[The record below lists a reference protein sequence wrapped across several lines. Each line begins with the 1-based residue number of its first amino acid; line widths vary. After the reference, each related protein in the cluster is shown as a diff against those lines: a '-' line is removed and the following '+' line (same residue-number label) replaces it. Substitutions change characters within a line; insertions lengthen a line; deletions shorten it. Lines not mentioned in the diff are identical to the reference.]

1 MGLALFGLLLCLSI
15 YLFITGKQVPSFA
28 IFTFFITE
36 GFQIVPESFAS
47 VNFIDFALVYI
58 IALNIYL
65 GITKK
70 GHFALNDNLS
80 KIVVVLL
87 AYFVL
92 ELIITVISE
101 AETTDFAFKV
111 FRRYLFIGLYFVIR
125 SAKPQALN
133 KVAGFVFVLTTIT
146 LLIYLAQIALGEQL
160 LTGTIEGLG
169 TSISGG
175 ESRYRNIPFFFDFA
189 LIFTFF
195 SPSLK
200 KLRIPLIILFLVGL
214 IAPLNRGPIIAFVVV
229 MALFLMVEGKVGSL
243 VKYALIAVAIGALS
257 WPILSRRFS
266 KENASSDV
274 KSSLQM
280 RSYKNFNT
288 TGGGSFDYIL
298 NHPQYIATGIGM
310 RHEDSQ
316 KTFNQFHFYLG
327 AIKVD
332 KATDKKLIQQIDT
345 TDLVWATMLLRLGF
359 VGVALYLIM
368 FFIMLK
374 LFYERRKEPLS
385 TIGLLLVAMYLLNSF
400 ASDVLTRPS
409 SFFIYFLVY
418 AYALRAKTF
427 VFTIEKKQQP
437 TTN

>member
-1 MGLALFGLLLCLSI
+1 
-15 YLFITGKQVPSFA
+15 
-28 IFTFFITE
+28 
-36 GFQIVPESFAS
+36 
-47 VNFIDFALVYI
+47 
-58 IALNIYL
+58 
-65 GITKK
+65 
-70 GHFALNDNLS
+70 
-80 KIVVVLL
+80 
-87 AYFVL
+87 
-92 ELIITVISE
+92 
-101 AETTDFAFKV
+101 
-111 FRRYLFIGLYFVIR
+111 
-125 SAKPQALN
+125 
-133 KVAGFVFVLTTIT
+133 
-146 LLIYLAQIALGEQL
+146 
-160 LTGTIEGLG
+160 
-169 TSISGG
+169 
-175 ESRYRNIPFFFDFA
+175 
-189 LIFTFF
+189 
-195 SPSLK
+195 
-200 KLRIPLIILFLVGL
+200 LFLVGL

-288 TGGGSFDYIL
+288 TGGGSFEFRLLLLQERLDYIL